1 MNINEKILP
10 GAKRMLLQCMGAKPS
25 EKVLIVCD
33 EKKID
38 VAQSFAVAG
47 WEAGLELALLEARSQ
62 TKGDVPAFIANAMLE
77 ADVELI
83 ITSMSYSHT
92 KARSAATDAGV
103 RIATMPMLT
112 EEIAEKYLDADYE
125 EISRRSHHI
134 EDMLNRASTARIL
147 TKHGTDIILGLKGRV
162 AMADT
167 GLLQTRGA
175 FGNLPAGEGL
185 IAPLE
190 DQANGVFVMQPGDVI
205 AYLGYVKDTVTITV
219 ENGRIVSIDGGVSA
233 QEYRDFLRDK
243 DDEAKGIA
251 ELGIGTNPTAKLI
264 GHPLLDEKVM
274 GTVHIAFGNSA
285 YFGGKRI
292 SNIHV
297 DCIVRDVTLFLDD
310 KCVME
315 EGKHTYAFQ

>member
-1 MNINEKILP
+1 MIANEKALQ
-10 GAKRMLLQCMGAKPS
+10 GAKKMLLQCMGAKPG

-33 EKKID
+33 EKKIE
-38 VAQSFAVAG
+38 VAQSFAIAG
-47 WEAGLELALLEARSQ
+47 WEEGLDLAMMVGRSQ
-62 TKGDVPAFIANAMLE
+62 TKGDVPALVAKAMLE

-92 KARSAATDAGV
+92 KARSAATEAGA
-103 RIATMPMLT
+103 RIATMPLLT
-112 EEIAEKYLDADYE
+112 EEIAEKYLNADYE
-125 EISRRSHHI
+125 EIGRRSRCL
-134 EDMLNRASTARIL
+134 EVMLNKASTARVT
-147 TKHGTDIILGLKGRV
+147 TKHGTDITLGINGRV

-167 GLLQTRGA
+167 GSLLTRGA

-190 DQANGVFVMQPGDVI
+190 DQANGVFVMQPGDCI
-205 AYLGYVKDTVTITV
+205 AYMGYVKDTVTMTV
-219 ENGRIVSIDGGVSA
+219 KDGRIVSIDGGVTA
-233 QEYRDFLRDK
+233 REYRDFLKDK
-243 DDEAKGIA
+243 DEEATGIA

-285 YFGGKRI
+285 FFGGKRI

-297 DCIVRDVTLFLDD
+297 DCIIRDATLFLDSE
-310 KCVME
+310 CVIK
-315 EGKHTYAFQ
+315 EGEHIYAIK